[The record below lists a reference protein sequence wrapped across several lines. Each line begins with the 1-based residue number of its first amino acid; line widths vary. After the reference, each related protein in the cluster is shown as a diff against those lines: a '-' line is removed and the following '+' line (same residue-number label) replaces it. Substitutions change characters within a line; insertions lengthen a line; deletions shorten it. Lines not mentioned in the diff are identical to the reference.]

1 MFPIGKEG
9 KEQLRKPLES
19 KSVNE
24 SANSIELEKEI
35 ARGNELTNE
44 VRVLCWIMT
53 NPKNHRS
60 KAAHVKQ
67 TWGRRCNILL
77 FMSSEIGINIPFKNF
92 INRIKCLKYLHTIY
106 YDSLTRTSCTL
117 SDPELPTIKLN
128 LDHDGRDTLW
138 GKTKQA
144 FQYVYENYR

>member
-1 MFPIGKEG
+1 MFPLGKEG
-9 KEQLRKPLES
+9 KEQLRQPLEL

-24 SANSIELEKEI
+24 SANAIELEKQI

-60 KAAHVKQ
+60 KAVHVKQ

-77 FMSSEIGINIPFKNF
+77 FMSSETGIYTKDVML
-92 INRIKCLKYLHTIY
+92 NRQVSFDFYGFETY
-106 YDSLTRTSCTL
+106 
-117 SDPELPTIKLN
+117 N
-128 LDHDGRDTLW
+128 
-138 GKTKQA
+138 
-144 FQYVYENYR
+144 

>member
-1 MFPIGKEG
+1 MFPLGKEG
-9 KEQLRKPLES
+9 KQQLRQPLEI

-24 SANSIELEKEI
+24 SANAIELEKQI

-60 KAAHVKQ
+60 KAVHVKQ

-77 FMSSEIGINIPFKNF
+77 FMSSETGIYAKDVMFN
-92 INRIKCLKYLHTIY
+92 CHA
-106 YDSLTRTSCTL
+106 C
-117 SDPELPTIKLN
+117 
-128 LDHDGRDTLW
+128 
-138 GKTKQA
+138 
-144 FQYVYENYR
+144 

>member
-1 MFPIGKEG
+1 MFPLGKEG
-9 KEQLRKPLES
+9 KEQLRQPLEL

-24 SANSIELEKEI
+24 SANAIELEKQI

-60 KAAHVKQ
+60 KAVHVKQ

-77 FMSSEIGINIPFKNF
+77 FMSSETGIHFYAVMF
-92 INRIKCLKYLHTIY
+92 YLHAYLI
-106 YDSLTRTSCTL
+106 SLLHETF
-117 SDPELPTIKLN
+117 N
-128 LDHDGRDTLW
+128 
-138 GKTKQA
+138 
-144 FQYVYENYR
+144 

>member
-1 MFPIGKEG
+1 MNTFSFFSKICFFRFRNPWRDQNRNHPMFPIGKEG

-92 INRIKCLKYLHTIY
+92 INRIKYN
-106 YDSLTRTSCTL
+106 TRFIMIVL
-117 SDPELPTIKLN
+117 RELLV
-128 LDHDGRDTLW
+128 H
-138 GKTKQA
+138 
-144 FQYVYENYR
+144 FQIQSYQQ

>member
-1 MFPIGKEG
+1 MFPLGKEG
-9 KEQLRKPLES
+9 KEQLRQPLEL

-24 SANSIELEKEI
+24 SANAIELEKQI

-60 KAAHVKQ
+60 KAVHVKQ

-77 FMSSEIGINIPFKNF
+77 FMSSETGIYFYAVMF
-92 INRIKCLKYLHTIY
+92 YLHALF
-106 YDSLTRTSCTL
+106 DFFAS
-117 SDPELPTIKLN
+117 
-128 LDHDGRDTLW
+128 
-138 GKTKQA
+138 
-144 FQYVYENYR
+144 